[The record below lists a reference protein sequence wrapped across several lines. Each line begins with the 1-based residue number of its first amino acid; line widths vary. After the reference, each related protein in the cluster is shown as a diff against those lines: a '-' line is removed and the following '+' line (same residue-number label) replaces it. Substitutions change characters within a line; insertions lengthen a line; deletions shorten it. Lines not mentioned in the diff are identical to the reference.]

1 MRIKILVLVLSV
13 GTVMICQAYDQWMGH
28 QSQTTLAAAAD

>member
-1 MRIKILVLVLSV
+1 MGTKILVFVLSV
-13 GTVMICQAYDQWMGH
+13 GTVMICQSYDQWTGY